1 MNEQAVINEITES
14 AETIVPEVVEAVHV
28 VKNNPYL
35 LAGVA
40 LVAASAGAGLG
51 YFIAMK
57 RLEPKYSKIAEEEIR
72 QAKEYYSVLH
82 KGGKFST
89 PKDAVDELI
98 TEYKGES
105 VEIEETEEGIQVTTT
120 STEVDNDDNE
130 VEVVKEVTRNI
141 FVNGQPID
149 EDEFD
154 YESEV
159 ANRRDDRPFVITEAE
174 FFENETLCSQETLT
188 YYAGDDVLTDDK
200 DMVLEDV
207 DDLVGNENLNKFGHG
222 SKDRNLLYIRNVEK
236 DLEFEIARSQGK
248 FSEEVLGLDE
258 APELRHGMM
267 RFRGG
272 DD

>member
-28 VKNNPYL
+28 AKNNPYL

-40 LVAASAGAGLG
+40 LVAASAGVGLG

-57 RLEPKYSKIAEEEIR
+57 RLEPKYSKIAEEEIS

-82 KGGKFST
+82 KDGKFST

-98 TEYKGES
+98 TEYQGES

-120 STEVDNDDNE
+120 STEVDHDDNE

-149 EDEFD
+149 EFD

-159 ANRRDDRPFVITEAE
+159 ANRSNDRPFIITEEE
-174 FFENETLCSQETLT
+174 FFENETLCAQETLT
-188 YYAGDDVLTDDK
+188 YYVGDDVLTDDK
-200 DMVLEDV
+200 DMVIDDV
-207 DDLVGNENLNKFGHG
+207 DDLVGNENLTKFGHG
-222 SKDRNLLYIRNVEK
+222 SKDPNLLYIRNVEK
-236 DLEFEIARSQGK
+236 DIELEIARSQGK
-248 FSEEVLGLDE
+248 FSEEVLGLGE
-258 APELRHGMM
+258 EPELRHSMTK
-267 RFRGG
+267 FRGG